1 MLISACGDDQ
11 AAPQTA
17 VTATVDRPT
26 PEPAAKVAVADDAE
40 KAEMA
45 AADGKER
52 TYDSVATSKLDNHGC
67 PPYPSGGGQVTAQP
81 GHISRRVATLLLRTS
96 ATRAETTRFEA
107 SRRPANRSGVER
119 LWQGGVHRARVAR
132 KV

>member
-52 TYDSVATSKLDNHGC
+52 TYDSVATSKL
-67 PPYPSGGGQVTAQP
+67 
-81 GHISRRVATLLLRTS
+81 
-96 ATRAETTRFEA
+96 ETTTGA
-107 SRRPANRSGVER
+107 RRI
-119 LWQGGVHRARVAR
+119 RVVVGR
-132 KV
+132 